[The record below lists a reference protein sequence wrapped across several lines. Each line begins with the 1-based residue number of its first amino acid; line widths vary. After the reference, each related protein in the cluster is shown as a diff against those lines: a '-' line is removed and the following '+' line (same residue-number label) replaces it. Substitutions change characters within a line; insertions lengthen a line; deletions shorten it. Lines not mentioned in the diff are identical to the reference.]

1 MRIRR
6 QPERLGYLQ
15 FITLG
20 TIVLA
25 FMGLSLVIT
34 ATGIARFAVAMGY
47 SSEVGYIVGAVF
59 DLAKGLLPIALLA
72 HLTRRSF
79 LFFVIIGLA
88 WLGLVTYSALATHA
102 TVSTAIAT
110 IERTGSWKTEI
121 RSDTKAELATAEKRL
136 EVLSQPVPPR
146 PLKTLAEALAA
157 EKVPPGVWRDS
168 QECQSIRDSKYFQK
182 ACARLLIGIYNLK
195 RHDVRERK
203 PAQEPILGV
212 PRNLLSELDRL

>member
-47 SSEVGYIVGAVF
+47 SLEVGYIVGAVF

-72 HLTRRSF
+72 HLTWRSF

-88 WLGLVTYSALATHA
+88 WLGLVTHSALATHA
-102 TVSTAIAT
+102 TVSTAIAA
-110 IERTGSWKTEI
+110 IERTGSWI
-121 RSDTKAELATAEKRL
+121 RKSAPTRR
-136 EVLSQPVPPR
+136 PNWR
-146 PLKTLAEALAA
+146 PLRS
-157 EKVPPGVWRDS
+157 VWKCCPNR
-168 QECQSIRDSKYFQK
+168 C
-182 ACARLLIGIYNLK
+182 
-195 RHDVRERK
+195 H
-203 PAQEPILGV
+203 LG
-212 PRNLLSELDRL
+212 R